1 MFGFYSIY
9 YNLFIK
15 LLFLRHH
22 LYAWERQHRNSTNQR
37 PRSASFS
44 NVHSVLESNN
54 SDIGDNDH
62 DHSLDYL
69 RHPGGFRRHHIVHT
83 AREQGI
89 DQPEIQS
96 TTFVDYLL
104 LFGHFAG
111 EELDEEDDD
120 SYQDS
125 DSQRRLGRR
134 LTNERDPLIPKPI
147 PKRRRSASTAR
158 RGQASITQAV
168 LMVS

>member
-1 MFGFYSIY
+1 MH
-9 YNLFIK
+9 K
-15 LLFLRHH
+15 
-22 LYAWERQHRNSTNQR
+22 
-37 PRSASFS
+37 
-44 NVHSVLESNN
+44 
-54 SDIGDNDH
+54 
-62 DHSLDYL
+62 
-69 RHPGGFRRHHIVHT
+69 

-125 DSQRRLGRR
+125 DSQKRLGRR